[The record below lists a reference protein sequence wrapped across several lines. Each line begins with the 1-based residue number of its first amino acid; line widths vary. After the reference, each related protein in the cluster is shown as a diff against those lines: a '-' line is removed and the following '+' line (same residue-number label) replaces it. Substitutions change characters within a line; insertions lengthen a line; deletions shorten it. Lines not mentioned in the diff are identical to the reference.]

1 MTPTTLRRQV
11 ERMLDESRQR
21 TFSILMQGRPQGL
34 VEALRR
40 AAEESLERRAITNAA
55 DLLPPP
61 IRIDSR
67 SDSRAESRSDARAD
81 DEGSGEPNLQ
91 RLRTLGKEAI
101 EPLANAAFVRSSRLA
116 RRSDAGGR
124 PRPLVLAGAAA
135 LEIDRDD
142 LAKLPDEVP
151 GLLAVFPNRR
161 VPVPPRL
168 RVRTLPQAVERRS
181 THAWGL
187 EACGALAAW
196 GAFDA
201 RGQGVR
207 IAVLDTGVEATHP
220 DLQGRVAEFV
230 EFDGKGGVVKEGVE
244 QAWDADG
251 HGTHVCGTL
260 VGGRASGRWI
270 GVAPA
275 AKLLVA
281 KVLGRSGGTD
291 EQILKGLEWAVAR
304 GAEVINLS
312 LGGLSF
318 EPDVLDTYTAA
329 LIAARAV
336 GVPVVAA
343 IGNEGA
349 QTSGSPGNDF
359 FALAV
364 GAMDIDDRVAAFS
377 AGRTQMVEHADAIDP
392 RHLPLVYSK
401 PDIAAPGVHV
411 LSCIGKSKWEHLN
424 GTSMATPHV
433 AGAIAVLQSR
443 TAAASGKGGAAE
455 PEKGGAAAN
464 ADAAAAAPLLALA
477 GSQRADTLLQLIIGS
492 VFDRGENG
500 QDHRYGHGKL
510 SVLAAYGAAVD
521 RGYLPPP

>member
-55 DLLPPP
+55 DLLPAPMRP
-61 IRIDSR
+61 DAK
-67 SDSRAESRSDARAD
+67 AEPRERGDDA
-81 DEGSGEPNLQ
+81 EPSLQ
-91 RLRTLGKEAI
+91 RLRALGKEAI

-124 PRPLVLAGAAA
+124 PRPLMLAGAAA

-168 RVRTLPQAVERRS
+168 RVRTLPQAVERRT

-201 RGQGVR
+201 RGQGVK
-207 IAVLDTGVEATHP
+207 IAVLDTGVEAAHP

-260 VGGRASGRWI
+260 AGGRASGRWI

-443 TAAASGKGGAAE
+443 TAATHGAAVQDKGGMAAG
-455 PEKGGAAAN
+455 PDVAAT
-464 ADAAAAAPLLALA
+464 APLLQLA